1 MPSMRELLT
10 SEKAIAGVRRYTAL
24 DLKTGQTTAYAAN
37 DDGDILAGIAKLYQ
51 VLSAGVNSGTTAV
64 YVPTLARNDIAFVN
78 ATSKITAAA
87 GLDVVKTGDI
97 IRVRGTTNNDGDY
110 TVATGNVAT
119 EIVTAEALV
128 NEGAGAMITIAK
140 QALQSNNCVQDLET
154 GLMWMRYGSDSP
166 AKLGA
171 ASNGLLLWTA
181 TAVAVHAAAA
191 DLQMIAG
198 GKGSAT
204 LRIVG
209 GAGEVLVYWPSY
221 TYSFT
226 GFANAVNNLFG
237 FKGVSVTVNGAD
249 LDLVMATGNVTCI
262 AEAAGGA
269 RAINLSCNDIWSF
282 ANSANQA
289 EVGGYTDWRVPNAF
303 EIIGIMNYELN
314 PGQPDAATFPSF
326 IVNADYKSSST
337 LSSNTLYSMGWQ
349 GLYNAIM
356 YLQKTIP
363 NYVMLVRG
371 GI

>member
-1 MPSMRELLT
+1 MPSMKELLT

-24 DLKTGQTTAYAAN
+24 DLKTGQTTAFAAN
-37 DDGDILAGIAKLYQ
+37 DDGDIQAGIAKLYQ
-51 VLSAGVNSGTTAV
+51 VLSAGVNSGTSAV

-87 GLDVVKTGDI
+87 GLDVVKTGDV
-97 IRVRGTTNNDGDY
+97 IRIRGSGLNDTEFTVTTGG
-110 TVATGNVAT
+110 VAN
-119 EIVTAEALV
+119 EIVTSVAPTNEA
-128 NEGAGAMITIAK
+128 AGAMITIAK

-209 GAGEVLVYWPSY
+209 GAGEVLVYWPGY

-237 FKGVSVTVNGAD
+237 FKCVSVTVNGAD
-249 LDLVMATGNVTCI
+249 LDLVMATGNQTCI

-282 ANSANQA
+282 SNSANQA
-289 EVGGYTDWRVPNAF
+289 AVGGYSDWRVINLGEF
-303 EIIGIMNYELN
+303 IGILDYSLN
-314 PGQPDAATFPSF
+314 TTKPNAATFPSF
-326 IVNADYKSSST
+326 PASEVFTSTTPASFVGGALSLIPIGGHLYANSKNNAYST
-337 LSSNTLYSMGWQ
+337 
-349 GLYNAIM
+349 
-356 YLQKTIP
+356 
-363 NYVMLVRG
+363 MLIRG
-371 GI
+371 GV